1 MVDEGS
7 EEKLVAAAMAGTH
20 DQVVSFITLACKHG
34 KDTHSINISPQATV
48 NDLKEKLQQLTN
60 VLPRGQ
66 KLIFKGKV
74 LDINIKLIDAGIS
87 NNAKLMMLGS
97 PGIHQGSVAPVK
109 QTANPSSNAASSN
122 ASRFKALERTA
133 GTRTFIDNAWAASG
147 IISLRDRR
155 QEVIPKRVWE
165 IGPAARVLDLAGNC
179 LKRFPADVRQLVN
192 LQKLRLSANGLKD
205 EQVDW
210 QGLVTLKHLT
220 TLALDH
226 NLLTRIPSEIGLLSE
241 LKVLSVAHNKLV
253 QIAEEIGTFSKLE
266 KLILSHN
273 CLKELP
279 ASLGSCYLLAE
290 ADFSANFLREIPASL
305 GQITK
310 LKVLNLDH
318 NALKTFPNEVLKGCL
333 ELATL
338 SLHGNELTV
347 EYLRQLEGWAEF
359 DIRRR
364 AKHSKQL
371 QFSVLDT
378 SGGFDEGADS
388 QQWHHW

>member
-1 MVDEGS
+1 MTD
-7 EEKLVAAAMAGTH
+7 LH
-20 DQVVSFITLACKHG
+20 DHDGQGATFIILAKHG
-34 KDTHSINISPQATV
+34 KDTHSISVSPQATI
-48 NDLKEKLQQLTN
+48 NDLKEKLQELTN

-74 LDINIKLIDAGIS
+74 LDANIKLTDAGLF
-87 NNAKLMMLGS
+87 NKAKLMMIGS
-97 PGIHQGSVAPVK
+97 PGIHQGSAAPVK
-109 QTANPSSNAASSN
+109 QIATNTRTSAAPSNSN
-122 ASRFKALERTA
+122 RFKASERTA
-133 GTRTFIDNAWAASG
+133 GAKTFMDNTWATSG
-147 IISLRDRR
+147 IISLQDRR
-155 QEVIPKRVWE
+155 QEVVPKRVWE
-165 IGPAARVLDLAGNC
+165 IGLAARVLDLAGNC
-179 LKRFPADVRQLVN
+179 LKRFPADVRLLGN

-205 EQVDW
+205 EQIDW

-226 NLLTRIPSEIGLLSE
+226 NLLTRIPSEIGLLCE
-241 LKVLSVAHNKLV
+241 LKVLSAAHNKMV
-253 QIAEEIGTFSKLE
+253 HVAEEIGALSKLE
-266 KLILSHN
+266 KLLLSHN

-279 ASLGSCYLLAE
+279 PSLSQCTQLIE
-290 ADFSANFLREIPASL
+290 ADFSENFIREIPSSL

-310 LKVLNLDH
+310 LKALNLDR

-338 SLHGNELTV
+338 SLHGNELTI
-347 EYLRQLEGWAEF
+347 EYLRQLEGWEEF
-359 DIRRR
+359 DTRRR

-371 QFSVLDT
+371 QFSVLDS